1 MFEHIRG
8 KLISKNPAFVIVE
21 TTAGIGYIINV
32 SLNTYSKIEDNTKE
46 VFLFLHQVI
55 REDAQLLY
63 GFIDEKER
71 KIFRHLINVSGV
83 GANTAR
89 MVLSSLEPNQI
100 IEAIVDGNVKTLQ
113 SVKGIG
119 LKTAQR
125 IVVDLRDKL
134 EKVNASNEIFTN
146 RNNTSK
152 DDALYALTL
161 LGFQANTAK
170 KAIEYVLENNKDTVS
185 VEELIKQALKLL

>member
-8 KLISKNPAFVIVE
+8 KLISKNPAFVVVE
-21 TTAGIGYIINV
+21 TSGMGYIINI
-32 SLNTYSKIEDNTKE
+32 SLNTYSKIDDNKEE
-46 VFLFLHQVI
+46 VFLLLHQVV
-55 REDAQLLY
+55 REDAHLLY
-63 GFIDEKER
+63 GFFDEIER
-71 KIFRHLINVSGV
+71 KLFRNLINVSGV

-89 MVLSSLEPNQI
+89 IVLSSLDTNQI
-100 IEAIVDGNVKTLQ
+100 IDAIVDGDVKILQ

-134 EKVNASNEIFTN
+134 EKVSVSNEIFVD

-152 DDALYALTL
+152 DEALYALTL
-161 LGFQANTAK
+161 LGFPVNSVK
-170 KAIEYVLENNKDTVS
+170 KALEYVISNNKDVVS
-185 VEELIKQALKLL
+185 VEELIKQSLKLL

>member
-8 KLISKNPAFVIVE
+8 KLISKNPAYVIVE
-21 TTAGIGYIINV
+21 TTSGIGYIINV
-32 SLNTYSKIEDNTKE
+32 SLNTYSKIEDNAKE

-55 REDAQLLY
+55 REDAQLLF

-71 KIFRHLINVSGV
+71 KLFRHLINVSGV

-113 SVKGIG
+113 GVKGIG

-134 EKVNASNEIFTN
+134 EKVSTSNEIFTSC
-146 RNNTSK
+146 NNTSK

-170 KAIEYVLENNKDTVS
+170 KAIEYVIENNKDTVS